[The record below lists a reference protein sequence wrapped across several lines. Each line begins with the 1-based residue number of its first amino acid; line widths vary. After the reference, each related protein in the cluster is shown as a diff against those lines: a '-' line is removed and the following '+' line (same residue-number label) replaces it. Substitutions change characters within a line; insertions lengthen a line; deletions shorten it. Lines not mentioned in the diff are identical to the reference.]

1 MRPGERYVPWRP
13 AGFAR
18 ARHGERACARR
29 PAWARHTASLGDEG
43 LKGGPVQKPPL
54 FAYFTTSTEPTL
66 DDPHVLREMIVCSAG
81 RPARVDRCFPA
92 LPSFTLALSS
102 ARARSLARS
111 LHIYLAP
118 FSPVITAS
126 QRAHLDDGLHLHS
139 DAERKR
145 VGAWFGQGLGLA

>member
-1 MRPGERYVPWRP
+1 MNSKV
-13 AGFAR
+13 
-18 ARHGERACARR
+18 
-29 PAWARHTASLGDEG
+29 
-43 LKGGPVQKPPL
+43 GG
-54 FAYFTTSTEPTL
+54 
-66 DDPHVLREMIVCSAG
+66 G
-81 RPARVDRCFPA
+81 FPA
-92 LPSFTLALSS
+92 LPSLTLALSS
-102 ARARSLARS
+102 AALSLARS